1 MYKIGIAQLLKG
13 EPRAALESMQ
23 QEESVWGKIGLP
35 MIYHEL
41 GQDSESDA
49 VLSALIEQYGQGWAY
64 NIAYVHAYRGEI
76 DLAFEWLDKAVEFKD
91 GGLSEI
97 LGEKLFSNLYDDPR
111 WQLFLRQINYA
122 PEQLAEI
129 QFDVSLP
136 Q

>member
-1 MYKIGIAQLLKG
+1 MGQDRLT
-13 EPRAALESMQ
+13 R
-23 QEESVWGKIGLP
+23 
-35 MIYHEL
+35 IYHDL

-97 LGEKLFSNLYDDPR
+97 LSEKLFSNLHDDPR
-111 WQLFLRQINYA
+111 WLPFLRQINYA